1 MTGDALSDLTL
12 QHSRD
17 LSALEAERR
26 RQLDR
31 VEGDRQEALRALAA
45 ARPALTTFDAAR
57 ADAATVRDNAIA
69 QTMTVFDA
77 AQVDAR
83 GGRAA
88 DLVDVQQR
96 YLAADE
102 ASDAAKAA
110 ALQKA
115 DADYRARLDDI
126 SKTLSLDKQFAAR
139 GVAFDARR
147 KAAAAAEAAWLAALQ
162 ANRAQQQDDLRT
174 ALDKERR
181 QVDQAANKR
190 DAAQKAADLVY
201 QQAVK
206 LARTRLSNALAAV
219 PDAAKAQAEFDAR
232 RDDVERE
239 FHRREEQLFDAFRD
253 ALQRISC
260 K

>member
-31 VEGDRQEALRALAA
+31 VEGDRQAALHALAA
-45 ARPALTTFDAAR
+45 ARPALTTFDAAC
-57 ADAATVRDNAIA
+57 ADAAT
-69 QTMTVFDA
+69 
-77 AQVDAR
+77 
-83 GGRAA
+83 
-88 DLVDVQQR
+88 
-96 YLAADE
+96 
-102 ASDAAKAA
+102 
-110 ALQKA
+110 
-115 DADYRARLDDI
+115 
-126 SKTLSLDKQFAAR
+126 
-139 GVAFDARR
+139 
-147 KAAAAAEAAWLAALQ
+147 AWLDALQ

-206 LARTRLSNALAAV
+206 LARTRLTNTLAAV

-232 RDDVERE
+232 RDD
-239 FHRREEQLFDAFRD
+239 
-253 ALQRISC
+253 
-260 K
+260 